1 MLGSW
6 IPETPMIV
14 KPTSIPEFST
24 ASTRVVGMAPMTE
37 SDIIYDDLLFSPSH
51 VPERDQRSRVVNNSP
66 LASQRTHDSLISS
79 AVFKTQNFQTPLK
92 QKLTAYQ
99 PRFSISDLNIDD
111 DPLTAPSTI
120 QRLKRSFIDRQ
131 ARQKCS
137 KFTTFLAS
145 DSPKSQ
151 ESFSSVISECSED
164 DGIDELLG

>member
-1 MLGSW
+1 MTNRVRYPV
-6 IPETPMIV
+6 IRF
-14 KPTSIPEFST
+14 TSYMHGICQMEEIKCV
-24 ASTRVVGMAPMTE
+24 R
-37 SDIIYDDLLFSPSH
+37 L
-51 VPERDQRSRVVNNSP
+51 
-66 LASQRTHDSLISS
+66 HDSLISS
-79 AVFKTQNFQTPLK
+79 AVFKIQNFQTPLK

-111 DPLTAPSTI
+111 DPLTVPSTI

-137 KFTTFLAS
+137 KVTTFLAS

-164 DGIDELLG
+164 DEIDELLG